1 MRCFT
6 ETQINTLKAY
16 AVINN
21 EVYNELFNDVIR
33 DEFETYRI
41 KNPNATI
48 EQLESYRDSLV
59 LSPENLLRLY
69 IILKNEGLL
78 QTAFEMVMTR
88 EVDGYNPARELMR
101 EYFQNQLEESYTIE
115 DALNEYE
122 NHFDKSQI
130 WKFFEDENNPRFIIP
145 VNHAA

>member
-69 IILKNEGLL
+69 IILKNEG
-78 QTAFEMVMTR
+78 F
-88 EVDGYNPARELMR
+88 EVDN
-101 EYFQNQLEESYTIE
+101 
-115 DALNEYE
+115 
-122 NHFDKSQI
+122 
-130 WKFFEDENNPRFIIP
+130 
-145 VNHAA
+145 